1 MLAGNLATTQQ
12 GAWRVCHS
20 EVKEEPAERA
30 GDMSGGRHALP
41 LAGTE
46 NMHQHPLKKQHNHP
60 KVYKR
65 SPAHAMPQMP

>member
-1 MLAGNLATTQQ
+1 MQLVNNHIVFILELQYKY
-12 GAWRVCHS
+12 VC
-20 EVKEEPAERA
+20 V
-30 GDMSGGRHALP
+30 P

-46 NMHQHPLKKQHNHP
+46 NMHQHPLKKQHNHS